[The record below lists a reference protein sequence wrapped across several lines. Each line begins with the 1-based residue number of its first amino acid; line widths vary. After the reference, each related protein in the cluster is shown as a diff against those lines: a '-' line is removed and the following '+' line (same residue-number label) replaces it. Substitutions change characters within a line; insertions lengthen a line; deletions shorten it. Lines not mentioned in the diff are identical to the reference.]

1 MATIERSRSLTLQ
14 EAAAACGTSARAL
27 QRRVDRG
34 TLRSV
39 LVNDRRRV
47 NVAELVRVGLLAPE
61 DTGQALD
68 EVQPGYRHAVAG
80 PATSGV
86 VDARELLNRLLEQER
101 SYAQIAAS
109 SEIALERA
117 QAAERR
123 AEQERAEA
131 DRLREALYEA
141 EARVQALELAQAQD
155 RASEAQEVPLPV
167 PTPPTAPAWAFWR
180 R

>member
-1 MATIERSRSLTLQ
+1 MATAQLSRSLTLQ

-61 DTGQALD
+61 NTAQAL
-68 EVQPGYRHAVAG
+68 EEARPGHTHAVPS
-80 PATSGV
+80 PATAGV
-86 VDARELLNRLLEQER
+86 IDARELLNRLLEQER
-101 SYAQIAAS
+101 AYAQIAAS
-109 SEIALERA
+109 SARSA
-117 QAAERR
+117 DQVKAAELR

-141 EARVQALELAQAQD
+141 DARIKALEQSLGQD
-155 RASEAQEVPLPV
+155 RSSEAHEVS
-167 PTPPTAPAWAFWR
+167 PTAPSWAFWR